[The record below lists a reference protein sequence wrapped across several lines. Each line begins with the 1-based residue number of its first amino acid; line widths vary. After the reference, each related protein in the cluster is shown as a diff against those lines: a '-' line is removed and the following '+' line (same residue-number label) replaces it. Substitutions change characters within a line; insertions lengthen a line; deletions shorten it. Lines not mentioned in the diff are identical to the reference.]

1 MKSIFSQ
8 TITNALRQKHL
19 QVLAAVLLVLFAL
32 VAFNSAVAFKA
43 KMQSFEKARQ
53 SVRDAW
59 LNQGP
64 QNPHSSAHYGHYIF
78 QPVDAMQFLDNGIR
92 PFAGSILRLEAHAQN
107 EAAFSPA
114 QDKSELSR
122 FGDMSFA
129 WMLQVLMPLFIILL
143 CFNAVT
149 ADRENQNLKLLSA
162 QGISN
167 ANYLWGKIASLYA
180 VVIGLSLAG
189 LLTQLLT
196 YQIFAKGAGSVAFTK
211 VAAWFLAYAVYL
223 FVLTGL
229 SVLVSAWIK
238 KSNASLVMQLA
249 TWVLLMIVMPK
260 ITASAGAALHPM
272 EHKAAFNKVLREDR
286 EKGIDG
292 HNPEDE
298 RSKKF
303 MDSVVAHYKIDTA
316 TVKDVNA
323 ALPVNVDGLVMQA
336 DEEYANLVYD
346 KHFKRIRENIVQ
358 QNSISKYASFINPY
372 LAIRNT
378 SMGISQSDFSSH
390 LNLLGEAEQYRRYLI
405 KNLNDK
411 MAYGGSKTGDWDWK
425 VDPKY
430 WDTVKDFAY
439 PAASLVQTLQA
450 NAVEVGALVF
460 WLLLLVFGIVITS
473 KKLTV
478 L

>member
-1 MKSIFSQ
+1 MKPIFTH
-8 TITNALRQKHL
+8 TITNSLRQKHL
-19 QVLAAVLLVLFAL
+19 QVLGIVLLLLFLL
-32 VAFNSAVAFKA
+32 VAFNSSVAYKA
-43 KMQSFEKARQ
+43 RMQNFEKARQ
-53 SVRDAW
+53 AVRNAW

-107 EAAFSPA
+107 EIAFSPA
-114 QDKSELSR
+114 QDKTELSR

-143 CFNAVT
+143 CFNTVSS
-149 ADRENQNLKLLSA
+149 DRENQNLKLLTA
-162 QGISN
+162 QGISSS
-167 ANYLWGKIASLYA
+167 NYLWGKIVSLYT
-180 VVIGLSLAG
+180 VVISLSLIG
-189 LLTQLLT
+189 LLIQLIT
-196 YQIFAKGAGSVAFTK
+196 YQFIADGLGEIAFVK
-211 VAAWFLAYAVYL
+211 IAAWFLLYATYL

-229 SVLVSAWIK
+229 SVLVSGWLK
-238 KSNASLVMQLA
+238 KSNTSLVLQLA
-249 TWVLLMIVMPK
+249 IWILLMVVMPK
-260 ITASAGAALHPM
+260 ITASAGVALHPT
-272 EHKAAFNKVLREDR
+272 EHKAAFNKALREDR

-303 MDSVVAHYKIDTA
+303 MDSVIAHYKIDTSK
-316 TVKDVNA
+316 VKDVNA

-346 KHFKRIRENIVQ
+346 KHFKRIRDNIVL
-358 QNSISKYASFINPY
+358 QNSISKYASYINPY
-372 LAIRNT
+372 LAIRNV
-378 SMGISQSDFSSH
+378 SMSISQSDFSSH
-390 LNLLGEAEQYRRYLI
+390 LNLLFEAEQYRRYLI

-425 VDPKY
+425 VDAKY
-430 WDTVKDFAY
+430 WETVKDFAY
-439 PAASLVQTLQA
+439 PSATLAQTMKA
-450 NAVEVGALVF
+450 TIIEISALLF
-460 WLLLLVFGIVITS
+460 WMLLLIVCVMITS

>member
-1 MKSIFSQ
+1 MKSIFTQ

-19 QVLAAVLLVLFAL
+19 QVLSGILLLLFAL
-32 VAFNSAVAFKA
+32 VAFNSVVAYKA
-43 KMQSFEKARQ
+43 RIESFEKAKQ
-53 SVRDAW
+53 AVRKAW

-114 QDKSELSR
+114 QDKTELSR

-129 WMLQVLMPLFIILL
+129 WMLQVLMPLFTILL
-143 CFNAVT
+143 CFNAVS
-149 ADRENQNLKLLSA
+149 ADRENQNLKLLSV

-167 ANYLWGKIASLYA
+167 GSYLWGKILSLYT
-180 VVIGLSLAG
+180 VVISLSLAG
-189 LLTQLLT
+189 LLIQLLA
-196 YQIFAKGAGSVAFTK
+196 YQFFAGDAGDISFSRIAV
-211 VAAWFLAYAVYL
+211 WFLVYAAYL

-229 SVLVSAWIK
+229 SVLVSAWVRG
-238 KSNASLVMQLA
+238 SSASLVMQLA
-249 TWVLLMIVMPK
+249 CWVLLMIVMPK
-260 ITASAGAALHPM
+260 ITAGAGAATYPM
-272 EHKAAFNKVLREDR
+272 EHKAVFTKALKEDR

-292 HNPEDE
+292 HDPEDE

-303 MDSVVAHYKIDTA
+303 MDSVIAHYKIDTSK
-316 TVKDVNA
+316 VKDVNG

-346 KHFKRIRENIVQ
+346 KHFKRVRDNIVK
-358 QNSISKYASFINPY
+358 QNSISKYASFVNPY

-378 SMGISQSDFSSH
+378 SMAISQSDFSSH
-390 LNLLGEAEQYRRYLI
+390 LNLLASAETYRRYLI
-405 KNLNDK
+405 KTLNDK

-425 VDPKY
+425 VDAGY
-430 WDTVKDFAY
+430 WKTVKDFTY
-439 PAASLVQTLQA
+439 PSAALLQTIKDSRIEIA
-450 NAVEVGALVF
+450 AISF
-460 WLLLLVFGIVITS
+460 WLVLLVGGVFITS
-473 KKLTV
+473 KKITV

>member
-1 MKSIFSQ
+1 MKSVFSQ
-8 TITNALRQKHL
+8 SITIALRQKYL
-19 QVLAAVLLVLFAL
+19 QVLSLVLLLLFAV
-32 VAFNSAVAFKA
+32 VAFNNIVAYKA
-43 KMQSFEKARQ
+43 RMQSFEKARQ
-53 SVRDAW
+53 TVRTAW

-78 QPVDAMQFLDNGIR
+78 QPIGAMQFLDNGIR

-114 QDKSELSR
+114 QDKTELSR
-122 FGDMSFA
+122 FSDMSFA
-129 WMLQVLMPLFIILL
+129 WMLQVLIPLFIILL
-143 CFNAVT
+143 CFNAVS

-162 QGISN
+162 QGISHR
-167 ANYLWGKIASLYA
+167 NYLWGKILALYA

-189 LLTQLLT
+189 LLIQLLA
-196 YQIFAKGAGSVAFTK
+196 YLIFAGGAGAIPFTK
-211 VAAWFLAYAVYL
+211 LVVWFLLYAVYL

-229 SVLVSAWIK
+229 SVLISAWLK
-238 KSNASLVMQLA
+238 KSNTSLVMQLA
-249 TWVLLMIVMPK
+249 CWILLMIVMPK
-260 ITASAGAALHPM
+260 ITASAGAAIYPM
-272 EHKAAFNKVLREDR
+272 EQKSAFNKALREDR

-298 RSKKF
+298 RAKKF
-303 MDSVVAHYKIDTA
+303 MDSVIAHYKIDTNK
-316 TVKDVNA
+316 VKDVNN

-346 KHFKRIRENIVQ
+346 KHFKRVRDNIMK
-358 QNSISKYASFINPY
+358 QNSISKYASLVNPY
-372 LAIRNT
+372 LAIRNA

-390 LNLLGEAEQYRRYLI
+390 LNLLGEAEQYRRYFI

-425 VDPKY
+425 VDTSY
-430 WDTVKDFAY
+430 WNTIKDFSY
-439 PAASLVQTLQA
+439 PTATLSQSVKA
-450 NAVEVGALVF
+450 NGTEIMALLLWV
-460 WLLLLVFGIVITS
+460 LLLVVGVVITS

>member
-1 MKSIFSQ
+1 MKSIISQ

-19 QVLAAVLLVLFAL
+19 QVLAAVLMLLFAL
-32 VAFNSAVAFKA
+32 VAFNSVVAYKA
-43 KMQSFEKARQ
+43 KLESFEKAKQ
-53 SVRDAW
+53 AVRKAW
-59 LNQGP
+59 LNQGS

-78 QPVDAMQFLDNGIR
+78 QPVDAMQLLDNGIR

-107 EAAFSPA
+107 EAAFSPV
-114 QDKSELSR
+114 QDKTELSR

-143 CFNAVT
+143 CFNAISS
-149 ADRENQNLKLLSA
+149 DKENQNLKLLSA

-167 ANYLWGKIASLYA
+167 AKYLWGKIISLYA
-180 VVIGLSLAG
+180 VVISLSLAG
-189 LLTQLLT
+189 LLIQLSA
-196 YQIFAKGAGSVAFTK
+196 YAIFAGEAGAISFTK
-211 VAAWFLAYAVYL
+211 ITVWFLVYAAYL

-229 SVLVSAWIK
+229 SVLVSAWVK
-238 KSNASLVMQLA
+238 KSNTSLVMQLA
-249 TWVLLMIVMPK
+249 CWVLLVIVMPK
-260 ITASAGAALHPM
+260 ITASAGAAIYPM
-272 EHKAAFNKVLREDR
+272 EHKAVFTKALREDR

-292 HNPEDE
+292 HNPADE

-303 MDSVVAHYKIDTA
+303 MDSVIAHYKIDTNK
-316 TVKDVNA
+316 VKDVNA

-346 KHFKRIRENIVQ
+346 KHFKRVRDNILK

-378 SMGISQSDFSSH
+378 SMAISQSDFSSH
-390 LNLLGEAEQYRRYLI
+390 LNLLASAETYRRYLI
-405 KNLNDK
+405 KELNDK

-425 VDPKY
+425 VDAKY
-430 WDTVKDFAY
+430 WETVKDFTY
-439 PAASLVQTLQA
+439 PSTTLLHNINTNGA
-450 NAVEVGALVF
+450 EIGALLLWV
-460 WLLLLVFGIVITS
+460 LLLIAGIAITS

>member
-19 QVLAAVLLVLFAL
+19 QVLAAVLMLLFAL
-32 VAFNSAVAFKA
+32 LAFNSVVAYKA
-43 KMQSFEKARQ
+43 RMQSFEKAKQ
-53 SVRDAW
+53 AVRTAW

-64 QNPHSSAHYGHYIF
+64 QNPHNSAHYGHYIF

-114 QDKSELSR
+114 QDKTELSR

-129 WMLQVLMPLFIILL
+129 WMLQVLIPLFIILL
-143 CFNAVT
+143 CFNAVS

-167 ANYLWGKIASLYA
+167 SSYLWGKILSLYA
-180 VVIGLSLAG
+180 VVISLSLAG
-189 LLTQLLT
+189 LLIQLLA
-196 YQIFAKGAGSVAFTK
+196 YQFFAGGAGAISFSRIAV
-211 VAAWFLAYAVYL
+211 WFLVYAVYL

-229 SVLVSAWIK
+229 SVLVSAWVR
-238 KSNASLVMQLA
+238 KSSASLVMQLA
-249 TWVLLMIVMPK
+249 SWILLMIVMPK
-260 ITASAGAALHPM
+260 ITAGAGAALYPM
-272 EHKAAFNKVLREDR
+272 EHKAIFTKALKEDR

-298 RSKKF
+298 RAKKF
-303 MDSVVAHYKIDTA
+303 MDSVIAHYKIDTNK
-316 TVKDVNA
+316 VKDVNA

-346 KHFKRIRENIVQ
+346 KHFKRVRDNIVK
-358 QNSISKYASFINPY
+358 QNSISKYVAFINPY

-378 SMGISQSDFSSH
+378 SMAISQSDFSSH
-390 LNLLGEAEQYRRYLI
+390 LNLLASAETYRRYLI
-405 KNLNDK
+405 KELNDK

-430 WDTVKDFAY
+430 WETVKDFTY
-439 PAASLVQTLQA
+439 PSTTLLQSINTNGA
-450 NAVEVGALVF
+450 EIGALLLWV
-460 WLLLLVFGIVITS
+460 LLLITGIAITS
-473 KKLTV
+473 KNLTV

>member
-1 MKSIFSQ
+1 MKSIISQ

-19 QVLAAVLLVLFAL
+19 QVLAAVLMLLFAL
-32 VAFNSAVAFKA
+32 VAFNSIVAYKA
-43 KMQSFEKARQ
+43 RMESFEKAKQ
-53 SVRDAW
+53 AVRKAW

-78 QPVDAMQFLDNGIR
+78 QPVYAMQLLDNGIR

-114 QDKSELSR
+114 QDKTELSR

-143 CFNAVT
+143 CFNAVSS
-149 ADRENQNLKLLSA
+149 DRENQNLKLLSA

-167 ANYLWGKIASLYA
+167 AKYLWGKIISLYA
-180 VVIGLSLAG
+180 VVISLSLAG
-189 LLTQLLT
+189 LLIQLSA
-196 YQIFAKGAGSVAFTK
+196 YAIFAGEAGAISFTK
-211 VAAWFLAYAVYL
+211 ITVWFLVYAAYL
-223 FVLTGL
+223 FVLTGI
-229 SVLVSAWIK
+229 SVLVSAWVK
-238 KSNASLVMQLA
+238 KSNSSLVMQLA
-249 TWVLLMIVMPK
+249 CWILLMIVMPK
-260 ITASAGAALHPM
+260 ITASAGAAIYPL
-272 EHKAAFNKVLREDR
+272 EHKAEFNKALREDR

-298 RSKKF
+298 RSKRF
-303 MDSVVAHYKIDTA
+303 MDSVIAHYKIDTNK
-316 TVKDVNA
+316 VEDVNA
-323 ALPVNVDGLVMQA
+323 ALPINIDGLVMQA

-346 KHFKRIRENIVQ
+346 KHFKRVRDNILK
-358 QNSISKYASFINPY
+358 QNSISKYAAFINPY

-378 SMGISQSDFSSH
+378 SMAISQSDFSSH
-390 LNLLGEAEQYRRYLI
+390 LNLLASAETYRRYLI
-405 KNLNDK
+405 KELNDK

-425 VDPKY
+425 VDAKY
-430 WDTVKDFAY
+430 WETVKDFTY
-439 PAASLVQTLQA
+439 PSTTLLHNINTNGA
-450 NAVEVGALVF
+450 EIGALLLWV
-460 WLLLLVFGIVITS
+460 LLLIAGIAITS